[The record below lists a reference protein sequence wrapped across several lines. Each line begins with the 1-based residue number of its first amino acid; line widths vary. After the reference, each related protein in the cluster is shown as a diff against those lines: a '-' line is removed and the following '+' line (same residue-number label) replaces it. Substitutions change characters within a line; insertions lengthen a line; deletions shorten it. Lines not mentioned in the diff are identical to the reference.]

1 MKRFDVKKFI
11 LIVALAL
18 VCLTN
23 AAAFDDGWVL
33 NMKANVG
40 GSLTIPSISDSD
52 LAYLGASKMEGTLG
66 FVPAGKAE
74 VGYIFDSA
82 RWFHLPDDH
91 IFSGVG
97 AFGYIGV
104 GEGFAGQISGKEVG
118 GEDVNVYMNI
128 HYTPVISLGATG
140 KAYFFNNRL
149 AVGLSVGMKMVA
161 DTTPEYEMYADKE
174 VEGLESQVGTI
185 IVDDWMMKNM
195 NPLMASFDLLLEY
208 NIPILPTMELILGGY
223 TQFSIFKPK
232 YITMPPK
239 LAELAVGDA
248 EKQFKDGK
256 RSEPLDLRK
265 PIDSYFINSF
275 DFGLTIALGF
285 KL

>member
-1 MKRFDVKKFI
+1 MYVGGGAI
-11 LIVALAL
+11 
-18 VCLTN
+18 
-23 AAAFDDGWVL
+23 AFDNGWVL

-40 GSLTIPSISDSD
+40 GSLTIPSISDAD
-52 LAYLGASKMEGTLG
+52 LAYLGANKMEGTMG
-66 FVPAGKAE
+66 FVAGGKAE
-74 VGYIFDSA
+74 VGYIFDSPTY
-82 RWFHLPDDH
+82 FNLPQDH
-91 IFSGVG
+91 FFSGVG

-104 GEGFAGQISGKEVG
+104 GEGFAGQISGTEVA
-118 GEDVNVYMNI
+118 GEQVNVYMNI

-149 AVGLSVGMKMVA
+149 AVGLSAGMKMIA
-161 DTTPEYEMYADKE
+161 DTTPEYEQYDDKDALGAE
-174 VEGLESQVGTI
+174 VGTI
-185 IVDDWMMKNM
+185 IVDEWMMKNM
-195 NPLMASFDLLLEY
+195 NPFMGSFELLVEY
-208 NIPILPTMELILGGY
+208 NVPILPTMELILGGY
-223 TQFSIFKPK
+223 TQFNIFKPK

-239 LAELAVGDA
+239 LQASALQDA
-248 EKQFKDGK
+248 KKQYDDGK

>member
-1 MKRFDVKKFI
+1 MKQYKKFVAV
-11 LIVALAL
+11 LITV
-18 VCLTN
+18 VCVCGGG
-23 AAAFDDGWVL
+23 AIAFDSGWVL

-40 GSLTIPSISDSD
+40 GSLTIPSISDAD
-52 LAYLGASKMEGTLG
+52 LAYLGANKMEGTMG
-66 FVPAGKAE
+66 FVAGGKAE
-74 VGYIFDSA
+74 VGYIFDSPSY
-82 RWFHLPDDH
+82 FNLPQDH
-91 IFSGVG
+91 FFSGVG

-104 GEGFAGQISGKEVG
+104 GEGFAGQISGTEVA
-118 GEDVNVYMNI
+118 GEQVNVYMNI

-149 AVGLSVGMKMVA
+149 AVGLSAGMKMIA
-161 DTTPEYEMYADKE
+161 DTTPEYEQYDDKDALGAE
-174 VEGLESQVGTI
+174 VGTI
-185 IVDDWMMKNM
+185 IVDEWMMKNM
-195 NPLMASFDLLLEY
+195 NPFMGSFELLVEY
-208 NIPILPTMELILGGY
+208 NVPILPTMELILGGY
-223 TQFSIFKPK
+223 TQFNIFKPK

-239 LAELAVGDA
+239 LQASALQDA
-248 EKQFKDGK
+248 KKQYDDGK

>member
-1 MKRFDVKKFI
+1 MKRFCF
-11 LIVALAL
+11 IVAFA
-18 VCLTN
+18 VASIASTF
-23 AAAFDDGWVL
+23 AFDGGWVL

-52 LAYLGASKMEGTLG
+52 LAYLGANKMEGTLG
-66 FVPAGKAE
+66 FVGGGKAE
-74 VGYIFDSA
+74 VGYIFDSPT
-82 RWFHLPDDH
+82 WFSLPEDH
-91 IFSGVG
+91 AFSGAG

-104 GEGFAGQISGKEVG
+104 GSGFAGQISGTEVS
-118 GEDVNVYMNI
+118 GEQVNVFMNI
-128 HYTPVISLGATG
+128 HYTPVISLGAVG

-149 AVGLSVGMKMVA
+149 ALGLGVGMKMIA
-161 DTTPEYEMYADKE
+161 DTTPSYEQYDDKDALGSE
-174 VEGLESQVGTI
+174 VGTI

-195 NPLMASFDLLLEY
+195 NPLMANFELLVEY
-208 NIPILPTMELILGGY
+208 NIPILPTTELILGGNI
-223 TQFSIFKPK
+223 QFSIFKPK

-239 LAELAVGDA
+239 LAESAIQDA
-248 EKQFKDGK
+248 DKQFEEGK

-265 PIDSYFINSF
+265 PIDSYFINSL